1 MLSNNNCIIY
11 CINKNEVTKHEII
24 FFIFFIIIIIII
36 NKKYSNSNSNNVFQK
51 NEKMKKSE
59 LKFRFVI
66 FLIM

>member
-24 FFIFFIIIIIII
+24 FFIFY
-36 NKKYSNSNSNNVFQK
+36 KKKIK
-51 NEKMKKSE
+51 NIATMYFKKMKKSE